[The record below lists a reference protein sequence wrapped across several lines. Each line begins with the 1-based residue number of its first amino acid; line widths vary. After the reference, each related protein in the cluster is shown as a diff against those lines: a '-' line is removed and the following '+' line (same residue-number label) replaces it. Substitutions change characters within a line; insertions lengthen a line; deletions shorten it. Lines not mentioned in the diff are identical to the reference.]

1 MRNLI
6 ATLVAIG
13 ATALA
18 TESAVAQL
26 AEKKQASANALDTIS
41 QSSIGFTFGE
51 AIETGCD
58 ITLARPSAAT
68 ATTE

>member
-1 MRNLI
+1 
-6 ATLVAIG
+6 V
-13 ATALA
+13 
-18 TESAVAQL
+18 S
-26 AEKKQASANALDTIS
+26 KQARVSILDTIS

-58 ITLARPSAAT
+58 VTLARPSAAM